1 MEPTEGPGRSSSTQ
15 AAAFWV
21 GSVLALAV
29 LLAGRFDWSPDVR
42 SFSARGYLSSLVL
55 LVPTIVA
62 AWGVSRWLWPGRK
75 RVARAAIVA
84 TGVLLALPYHWLGL
98 HKLHYYRDRPVAY
111 VPERVLTAHAVRSD
125 RNAWGQETWATAER
139 LPPAD
144 FRPSILLHAPRGS
157 EGLVP
162 AALGLGSL
170 LGGLWLWRRRR
181 GASSAAVG
189 LGLLALLAGQ
199 AWAHLSQN
207 SPYSYVTHHYLPL
220 EANYWHVASLLGD
233 GQGVVNAD
241 VVVFHDL
248 EEHFWG
254 TPRATNTMLIRRPF
268 FSYLA
273 AQLTYFFNAF
283 QVFVGLNLV
292 AWAAAVA
299 CVYDFAR
306 REIDERAAQ
315 NAAVLTACG
324 PGFLMYV
331 GQPTCYLAAYAGSA
345 FVVWATARTMGPGRQ
360 PRRADWVTLATILGL
375 TLLLYDAFGWFL
387 FVTGYA
393 LLRKVPLRPV
403 LATLA
408 AASGLYVGFL
418 ALQTRVLGLAMDT
431 TNTRPLAAASATLL
445 RLVTGARVLEV
456 YPLTLELAR
465 VYAGGLAAA
474 FFILPA
480 VLALGGLALPRDRRQ
495 TGLVLL
501 LFAPSLAGVA
511 FLCYGQATWAG
522 ERLASMPRFTYPAFP
537 AIYLLA
543 GSAIATLQLALESRG
558 RPRLGRLLTWI
569 LLGSAIA
576 LANVDVLLGWP
587 QLYYWF
593 YWGGGGHF

>member
-1 MEPTEGPGRSSSTQ
+1 M
-15 AAAFWV
+15 

-29 LLAGRFDWSPDVR
+29 LLAGRYDWSQDVR
-42 SFSARGYLSSLVL
+42 SFSARGYLSSLFL

-62 AWGVSRWLWPGRK
+62 AWGVSRWLWPGRE
-75 RVARAAIVA
+75 RAALASIVV
-84 TGVLLALPYHWLGL
+84 TGVLLALPYRWLGL
-98 HKLHYYRDRPVAY
+98 ESLHYYRDRPVAY
-111 VPERVLTAHAVRSD
+111 VPERVLTALPALRSD
-125 RNAWGQETWATAER
+125 RNAWGQETWATLER

-144 FRPSILLHAPRGS
+144 FRPSILLHAPQGS
-157 EGLVP
+157 EGFVP
-162 AALGLGSL
+162 ATLALGSL

-189 LGLLALLAGQ
+189 LGLLVLLAGQ
-199 AWAHLSQN
+199 AWAHLSGN

-233 GQGVVNAD
+233 RQGVVNAD

-254 TPRATNTMLIRRPF
+254 TPRATNTMLVRRPF

-283 QVFVGLNLV
+283 HVFVLLNLA

-299 CVYDFAR
+299 CVYEFAR
-306 REIDERAAQ
+306 CEIDERTAR

-331 GQPTCYLAAYAGSA
+331 GQPTCYLAGHAATA
-345 FVVWATARTMGPGRQ
+345 FVVWATVRTMGAGRQ
-360 PRRADWVTLATILGL
+360 PRLGDWVTLAAILGL
-375 TLLLYDAFGWFL
+375 SLLVYDAFGWFFFL
-387 FVTGYA
+387 AGYA
-393 LLRKVPLRPV
+393 LLRRVALRPV

-408 AASGLYVGFL
+408 AASGLYTGFL
-418 ALQTRVLGLAMDT
+418 VLQTRVLGLAMDP
-431 TNTRPLAAASATLL
+431 TNTRPLSKASAALL
-445 RLVTGARVLEV
+445 DLVAGARFLEV
-456 YPLTLELAR
+456 YRLTLELAR
-465 VYAGGLAAA
+465 VYLGGLAGA

-480 VLALGGLALPRDRRQ
+480 VLALAGLAVRRDRRQ
-495 TGLVLL
+495 ILLLL

-522 ERLASMPRFTYPAFP
+522 ERLASMPRFTYTAFP

-543 GSAIATLQLALESRG
+543 GSAIAALQAVFESQG
-558 RPRLGRLLTWI
+558 RPHLGRALTWT
-569 LLGSAIA
+569 LLGGAIG
-576 LANVDVLLGWP
+576 LANVDVLLEWP